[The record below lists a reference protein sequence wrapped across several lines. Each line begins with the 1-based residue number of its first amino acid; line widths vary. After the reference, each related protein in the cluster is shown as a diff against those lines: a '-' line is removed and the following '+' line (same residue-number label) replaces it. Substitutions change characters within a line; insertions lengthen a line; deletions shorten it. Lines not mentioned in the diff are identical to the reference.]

1 MSGETSEFENTIS
14 NCDIHHFVFI
24 LQKRTETYSVT
35 IVTSVPWDTPL
46 VLRLDK
52 DAYGKKPFF
61 SWTEVYFNHAVKL
74 HDYWFVQW

>member
-1 MSGETSEFENTIS
+1 MRPEYEGNPLDGS
-14 NCDIHHFVFI
+14 VFP
-24 LQKRTETYSVT
+24 V
-35 IVTSVPWDTPL
+35 DTPL

-61 SWTEVYFNHAVKL
+61 SWTEVLFNHAVKL